1 MAITRLAQMFE
12 TLAGRPP
19 VGLAV
24 AFAEDAHTLEAVRKA
39 VDLGLVQAT
48 LTGDEIRIRQI
59 AAREGIS
66 LEGIRIV
73 HESTDG
79 SAASAAVLLA
89 KRGECKVLMK
99 GTLSTDRYM
108 RAILHRETG
117 LVAEGG
123 ILSHVCVVEPPR
135 HPKLLVCGD
144 VAVIP
149 QPDLKQKIAIT
160 NFIIRTAQSLG
171 IEKPRIALVAASEQ
185 VLPGYIHTTEA
196 AVISKM
202 AERGQIAG
210 AFVDGPMGLDAAI
223 DPEAA
228 RIKGLSGPVAGD
240 ADGLVFADIEGGNAF
255 YKTCTKLAGAELAAM
270 VVGAKVPCVL
280 SSRGDSVQTKLNS
293 IALAVLAVE
302 RE

>member
-1 MAITRLAQMFE
+1 MAITRLAQIFE
-12 TLAGRPP
+12 ELAGRPP
-19 VGLAV
+19 LGLAV
-24 AFAEDAHTLEAVRKA
+24 AFAEDAHTLAAVRKA
-39 VDLGLVQAT
+39 VDLGLVEAT
-48 LTGDEIRIRQI
+48 LTGDETRIRQL
-59 AAREGIS
+59 ANQEGLS
-66 LEGIRIV
+66 LEGLRIL
-73 HESTDG
+73 HQPADTG
-79 SAASAAVLLA
+79 AAAAAVALA
-89 KRGECKVLMK
+89 RSGECSLLMK
-99 GTLSTDRYM
+99 GSLSTDRYM

-160 NFIIRTAQSLG
+160 NYVIRAAQALG
-171 IEKPRIALVAASEQ
+171 IARPKVALIAASEQ

-202 AERGQIAG
+202 AERGQLAE

-223 DPEAA
+223 DAEAA
-228 RIKGLSGPVAGD
+228 QVKGLTGPVAGD

-255 YKTCTKLAGAELAAM
+255 YKTSTKLAGAELAAM

-293 IALAVLAVE
+293 IALAALAAA
-302 RE
+302 RA